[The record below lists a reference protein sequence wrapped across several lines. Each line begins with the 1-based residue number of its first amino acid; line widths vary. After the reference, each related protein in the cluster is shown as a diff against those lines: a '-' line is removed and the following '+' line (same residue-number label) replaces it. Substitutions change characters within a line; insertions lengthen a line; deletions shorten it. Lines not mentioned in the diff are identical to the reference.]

1 MALKNFQSMSEDDLK
16 AEEAKVGE
24 QLFRLRFQQG
34 LGDNSGANKL
44 RSLKKDVARIK
55 TLARQ
60 RQLGIASA
68 APAETAAPAKAKKS
82 KKAKKA

>member
-1 MALKNFQSMSEDDLK
+1 MALKNFQSMSDADLK
-16 AEEAKVGE
+16 AEESKVGE

-34 LGDNSGANKL
+34 LGDNTGVNKL
-44 RSLKKDVARIK
+44 RGLKKDVARIK

-60 RQLGIASA
+60 RKLGIAAA
-68 APAETAAPAKAKKS
+68 APAESAAPAKKS

>member
-1 MALKNFQSMSEDDLK
+1 MALKNLQSMSDADLK

-34 LGDNSGANKL
+34 LGDNAGVNKL
-44 RSLKKDVARIK
+44 RGLKKDVARIK

-60 RQLGIASA
+60 RALGIATQT
-68 APAETAAPAKAKKS
+68 ETAAPATKS